1 MQNKNKDHHS
11 HSGHGHSQQDHEHE
25 YSAHG
30 HSHAPKSF
38 GKAFAIGIALNSIF
52 IVFEVVYGLSANSL
66 ALVADAG
73 HNLSDVLGL
82 FLAWFAIV
90 LARRAATTRHT
101 YGYQRTSVL
110 VAIFNA
116 VFLLVSVGAIAWEAI
131 LRFQSPAE
139 VATQTVIWVATLG
152 IIINSVTAFMFMSG
166 SKNDLNIRGAYLH
179 MAADAVVS
187 AGVVVAAIVISF
199 TNWVWLDPAISLVIS
214 LVIIFSTWGLLR
226 DSINLSLD
234 AVPQG
239 IDIQKVQNYF
249 LEIPSVTSMHHLHI
263 WGLSTTE
270 TALTVHLVL
279 GEERKENLLSSINK
293 ELKLLFGIGHSTIQF
308 EYNIQNECEEK
319 ECK

>member
-1 MQNKNKDHHS
+1 MQNKNEDQHS
-11 HSGHGHSQQDHEHE
+11 HSGHGHSQHEHDH
-25 YSAHG
+25 SAHE
-30 HSHAPKSF
+30 HSHVPKSF

-139 VATQTVIWVATLG
+139 VVTQTVIWVAILG
-152 IIINSVTAFMFMSG
+152 IVINAGTAFMFMSG
-166 SKNDLNIRGAYLH
+166 SKSDLNIRGAYLH
-179 MAADAVVS
+179 MAADAIVS

-239 IDIQKVQNYF
+239 IDIKKVQDYF
-249 LEIPSVTSMHHLHI
+249 LSIPSVTGMHHLHV

-279 GEERKENLLSSINK
+279 SEERNENLLSNIDK
-293 ELKLLFGIGHSTIQF
+293 ELKSIFGIGHSTIQL
-308 EYNIQNECEEK
+308 ESNSQHECEAK
-319 ECK
+319 DCK